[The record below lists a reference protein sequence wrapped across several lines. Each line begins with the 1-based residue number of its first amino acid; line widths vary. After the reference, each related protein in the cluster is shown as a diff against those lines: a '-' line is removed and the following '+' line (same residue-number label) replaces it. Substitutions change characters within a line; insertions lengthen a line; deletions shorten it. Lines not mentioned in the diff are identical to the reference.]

1 MVNQVT
7 YCCCCDAKS
16 EPSTTTTITTTTTAT
31 TTLARAEFHPQGEA
45 IWITDPHDMQRLF
58 RQGFFGKATLSRS
71 EASWKSRQLEKIH
84 GAASPN
90 LSLEDITRKRRI
102 ERAAIKEEKR
112 LASAN
117 GSAAASGEGSPTA
130 VMATATG
137 TGAIATTAAVTT
149 TTTAAT
155 ATASSSPS
163 SAMSPLTSSVSA
175 SPMLLSPPPD
185 SPTDPSLDSI
195 DDIEH
200 LQLSLEE
207 AFFLVFAVEA
217 IAVYAFSSS
226 SPSSSSSLSSTL
238 SSTKGTAQQPMT
250 IRECWRRFAE
260 ASMVAGVP
268 SSTTTTT
275 TTTTT
280 ARTLLPS
287 GWENPFVV
295 RYVAYHHFR
304 SHGWVVKDGLKYG
317 VDFLLY
323 RKGVVFG
330 HSEYAVKVISGSP
343 SSSTALETSLPLQLS
358 PHPMLGRVDPWHHPV
373 YSWQWLL
380 TLNRVVSQVQKTL
393 LLCHVI
399 PPQDPSSLPDHT
411 LLDPRLA
418 LPQYTVVELTSR
430 RWIPERHR
438 A

>member
-7 YCCCCDAKS
+7 HCCCCDAKS
-16 EPSTTTTITTTTTAT
+16 DPSTTTTITTTTTAT

-84 GAASPN
+84 GA
-90 LSLEDITRKRRI
+90 DITRKRRI

-130 VMATATG
+130 VMATAAG
-137 TGAIATTAAVTT
+137 AGAITTTAAVTT

-163 SAMSPLTSSVSA
+163 SAMSPLSSSVSA
-175 SPMLLSPPPD
+175 SPMLLSPPSD

-217 IAVYAFSSS
+217 IAVYAL
-226 SPSSSSSLSSTL
+226 SSSSSVLL
-238 SSTKGTAQQPMT
+238 STKGTAQQPMT
-250 IRECWRRFAE
+250 IRECWHRFAE

-268 SSTTTTT
+268 SSTS

-358 PHPMLGRVDPWHHPV
+358 PRPMLGRVDPWHHPV

-418 LPQYTVVELTSR
+418 LPQYTVVEVTSR